1 MQRTASQTVG
11 PFFLDALIHAGDE
24 IIAKAGTSG
33 VAMILEGSV
42 LDAEGAQ
49 VNDSVLELF
58 QADAAGQYAT
68 DNQQTRLGAVF
79 NGFGRTTI
87 DASGKFRF
95 STVYPGV
102 VRSANMVQAPHFD
115 LMVFARGLLKPLV
128 TRIYFEADSGNAAD
142 PVLALVPAHRRG
154 TLLASRDATAGQS
167 VWRFDVR
174 LQGKD
179 ETVFFDF

>member
-24 IIAKAGTSG
+24 VIFRAGTAG
-33 VAMILEGSV
+33 EAMILEGNV
-42 LDAEGAQ
+42 LDAEGTQ

-58 QADAAGQYAT
+58 QADAAGQYALG
-68 DNQQTRLGAVF
+68 NQQTRSGGVF
-79 NGFGRTTI
+79 SGFGRATMDT
-87 DASGKFRF
+87 SGKFRF
-95 STVYPGV
+95 HTVYPGV
-102 VRSANMVQAPHFD
+102 VRGANMIQAPHFD

-128 TRIYFEADSGNAAD
+128 TRIYFEADSGNATD

-154 TLLASRDATAGQS
+154 TLLARRDATAGQS
-167 VWRFDVR
+167 VWRFDVH

>member
-24 IIAKAGTSG
+24 NIAKAGTSG
-33 VAMILEGSV
+33 VPMILEGSV
-42 LDAEGAQ
+42 FDAEGAQ
-49 VNDSVLELF
+49 VNDAVLELF
-58 QADAAGQYAT
+58 QADATGEYAP
-68 DNQQTRLGAVF
+68 DNQQTRSGAAF
-79 NGFGRTTI
+79 NGFGRATM

-95 STVYPGV
+95 NTIYPGA
-102 VRSANMVQAPHFD
+102 VRDANTTQAPHFD

-128 TRIYFEADSGNAAD
+128 TRIYFEADPSNAAD

-154 TLLASRDATAGQS
+154 TLVAHRDATAGQS
-167 VWRFDVR
+167 VWCFDVH

>member
-33 VAMILEGSV
+33 LAMILEGSV

-58 QADAAGQYAT
+58 QADAAGQYAL
-68 DNQQTRLGAVF
+68 DNQQTRSGGVF
-79 NGFGRTTI
+79 SGFGRATM

-95 STVYPGV
+95 NTIYPGV
-102 VRSANMVQAPHFD
+102 VRDANMAQAPHFD

-128 TRIYFEADSGNAAD
+128 TRIYFEADPRNAAD

-154 TLLASRDATAGQS
+154 TLVAHRDATAGQS
-167 VWRFDVR
+167 VWRFDVH